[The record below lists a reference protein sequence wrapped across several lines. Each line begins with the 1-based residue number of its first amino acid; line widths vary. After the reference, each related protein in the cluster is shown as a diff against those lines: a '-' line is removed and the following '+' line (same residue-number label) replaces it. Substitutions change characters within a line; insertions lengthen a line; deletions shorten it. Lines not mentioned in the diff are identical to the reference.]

1 MTLHTIQD
9 IVEQAKLKRPNLNT
23 ETILHAYEYAKK
35 KHEGQKRKSG
45 EPYINHPLQA
55 TYTIAQLGLDEITLQ
70 AGLLHDILEDTDTT
84 FDELAKE
91 FGEQVAHIVDGATKL
106 GKLKFV
112 DRNEE
117 YQAENLR
124 KMFIAMTKDLRVII
138 VKLADRLHNAQTL
151 KYLPPEKRLQKAK
164 ETLEIYAPIASRLG
178 MGNIR
183 GELEDLAFPWVYPQ
197 EYEALQKQ
205 AHVLF
210 KEGEKVVA
218 IEKRR
223 LDDALKNENFKSTVE
238 GRKKHLYSLW
248 KKLQRPELGGDITKV
263 PDMVALRVIIEEE
276 SIEKC
281 YAALGIVH
289 SLWTPLPRRVSD
301 YIALPKSN
309 GYRSLHTKVFLQNGR
324 IMEVQIRTRSMH
336 QEAEFGI
343 ASHIIYEQGKSKKG
357 VTDKETEAGFKVT
370 KEQSEW
376 LKQLT
381 KWQTETKDDS
391 IFMRGLTHD
400 LFKDRIFVFT
410 PQGQI
415 KDLPKSATPVDFA
428 FSIHT
433 QVGHN
438 TVGAKVNGQLVPL
451 NYQLKNGE
459 IVEIITSKED
469 KKPSRDWVNFVVTN
483 HARKSIL
490 KSLDETEQ
498 IPTPEKT
505 NQEEEVK
512 KVRIKN
518 LPDILIPSR
527 ALSAPLSLLDKVQS
541 AFIKKSKP
549 TQKKAP
555 YVVVHNLTG
564 IKTRLAKCC
573 NPLPG
578 EDIIGFVTRDQT
590 IAIHTR
596 NCPNASISLASR
608 KPIPV
613 SWSTEGDGI
622 KPIRMQI
629 LMKQRPNAL
638 RDITKILSDAKVEV
652 TQLEQLPTK
661 DNNLKIQFITNVQ
674 EEQKTNEIRNKLQKL
689 AGIYEIY

>member
-1 MTLHTIQD
+1 MHPHTIQD
-9 IVEQAKLKRPNLNT
+9 IIESAQLKRPNLNT
-23 ETILHAYEYAKK
+23 EMIKKAYDYASA
-35 KHEGQKRKSG
+35 KHQGQKRKSG
-45 EPYINHPLQA
+45 EPYIIHPLEA
-55 TYTIAQLGLDEITLQ
+55 TYTVAQLGLDETTLQ
-70 AGLLHDILEDTDTT
+70 AALLHDIIEDTGVT
-84 FDELAKE
+84 FEELAKE
-91 FGEQVAHIVDGATKL
+91 FGEQVAYIVDGVTKL
-106 GKLKFV
+106 GKLKFI
-112 DRNEE
+112 DRNED

-138 VKLADRLHNAQTL
+138 VKLADRLHNLQTL

-178 MGNIR
+178 MGNMR

-197 EYEALQKQ
+197 EAEHLNKQ
-205 AHVLF
+205 AHILF

-218 IEKRR
+218 IEKRK
-223 LDDALKNENFKSTVE
+223 LEDALKAEHFNATVE

-263 PDMVALRVIIEEE
+263 PDMVALRIVLEEE

-281 YAALGIVH
+281 YAALGVVH

-301 YIALPKSN
+301 YIALPKAN
-309 GYRSLHTKVFLQNGR
+309 GYRSLHTKVFLENGR

-336 QEAEFGI
+336 QEAEYGI
-343 ASHIIYEQGKSKKG
+343 ASHIIYEQIKTKKG
-357 VTDKETEAGFKVT
+357 VSDKEVEDSFEMT
-370 KEQSEW
+370 KEQAAW

-381 KWQTETKDDS
+381 AWQTEAIDDNL
-391 IFMRGLTHD
+391 FMKGLTHD

-415 KDLPKSATPVDFA
+415 KDLPKSATPIDFA
-428 FSIHT
+428 YSIHT
-433 QVGHN
+433 HVGNN
-438 TVGAKVNGQLVPL
+438 TVGAKVNSQLVPL

-459 IVEIITSKED
+459 IVEIITSKD
-469 KKPSRDWVNFVVTN
+469 HKKPSHDWLSFVVTN
-483 HARKSIL
+483 HARKSIQKIL
-490 KSLDETEQ
+490 GETEQ
-498 IPTPEKT
+498 QLSNEKPPE
-505 NQEEEVK
+505 EDIK

-518 LPDILIPSR
+518 LPEILIPSG

-541 AFIKKSKP
+541 AFLKK
-549 TQKKAP
+549 KKTDDKIP
-555 YVVVHNLTG
+555 FVVVHNLSG

-578 EDIIGFVTRDQT
+578 EEIIGFVTRDQT

-596 NCPNASISLASR
+596 NCLNAAQALSGR
-608 KPIPV
+608 KLIPV
-613 SWSTEGDGI
+613 SWSTENNGA

-629 LMKQRPNAL
+629 LMQQRPNAL
-638 RDITKILSDAKVEV
+638 RDITKILSDARVEV

-661 DNNLKIQFITNVQ
+661 DNNLKIQFITNIQ
-674 EEQKTNEIRNKLQKL
+674 EEQKTSEIRKKLQRL
-689 AGIYEIY
+689 AGVYEIT